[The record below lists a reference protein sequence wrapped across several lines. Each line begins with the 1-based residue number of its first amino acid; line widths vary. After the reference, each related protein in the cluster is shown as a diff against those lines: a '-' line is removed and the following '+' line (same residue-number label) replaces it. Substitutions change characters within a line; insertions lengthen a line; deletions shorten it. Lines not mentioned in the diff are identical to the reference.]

1 MTPRTVRESAGPI
14 DRLSQRTRRVVAVAT
29 LLGLP
34 GMYAWSSFWMST
46 SVPNILWGPFSF
58 VLIGITLVGAFV
70 LYRFIR
76 DRADMPGASLDERE
90 RQLRDRAWILSYQVL
105 ACVVVF
111 FVAAVAIA
119 VLGFGRTV
127 TLDAS
132 IASAAA
138 ISIGVLLPLLPAA
151 ALAWIE
157 PDAPADV

>member
-1 MTPRTVRESAGPI
+1 M
-14 DRLSQRTRRVVAVAT
+14 
-29 LLGLP
+29 
-34 GMYAWSSFWMST
+34 
-46 SVPNILWGPFSF
+46 
-58 VLIGITLVGAFV
+58 
-70 LYRFIR
+70 
-76 DRADMPGASLDERE
+76 
-90 RQLRDRAWILSYQVL
+90 
-105 ACVVVF
+105 VVF